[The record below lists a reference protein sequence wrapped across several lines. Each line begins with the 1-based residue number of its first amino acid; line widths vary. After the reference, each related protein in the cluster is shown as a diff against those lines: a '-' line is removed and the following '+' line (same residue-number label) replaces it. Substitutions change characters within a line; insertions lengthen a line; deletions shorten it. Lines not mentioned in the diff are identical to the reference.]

1 MRAVILTAIAALI
14 LPDIYICAMFLR
26 STAWR
31 IVWWMPTAAALT
43 ATAAFLSGY
52 NPQWIVR
59 LLFFLLLCVALPK
72 LIFCLFSAVGH
83 SAAIA
88 PSFTPLRRTADIAG
102 LALGSLVAAIFIYGF
117 TIGWKQLT
125 VRRATIEFAD
135 LPASFDGYR
144 IVHFSDLHTGSFG
157 RDTRF
162 IRRLVERINREQ
174 PDAVMFTGDIVNSS
188 YEELEPFS
196 GLLAQIRAR
205 DGVYSVIGNHDY
217 SEYNRW
223 PTRDGA
229 ARSLTEII
237 RIERSCGWQL
247 LMNEHRTVT
256 RGDDSIAIVGV
267 ENTGRPPFPSRGNL
281 QAAVAGLPDRIFKV
295 LLSHDP
301 THWRSEVLPHSDI
314 DLMLAG
320 HTHAMQFRLLGF
332 SPSAWTYN
340 EWGGEYDEGGR
351 KLYVSTG
358 AGGTAPFRFGAW
370 PCIDVITL
378 RRINNQ

>member
-1 MRAVILTAIAALI
+1 MRAIILTALAALI
-14 LPDIYICAMFLR
+14 LPDIYISALFIRGLP
-26 STAWR
+26 WR
-31 IVWWMPTAAALT
+31 ILWWMPTAAALT

-52 NPQWIVR
+52 NPQWIIR

-72 LIFCLFSAVGH
+72 LLFFLFSAIGH
-83 SAAIA
+83 SAALA
-88 PSFTPLRRTADIAG
+88 PSLTPLRRAADIAG
-102 LALGSLVAAIFIYGF
+102 LVLGSLTAVVFIYGF
-117 TIGWKQLT
+117 TIGWKQLS
-125 VRRATIEFAD
+125 VRRTTLEFAD
-135 LPASFDGYR
+135 LPSSFDGYR

-162 IRRLVERINREQ
+162 VRRLVERINSQQ

-188 YEELEPFS
+188 YEELEPFGS
-196 GLLAQIRAR
+196 LLSQIRAR

-223 PTRDGA
+223 PTADGA
-229 ARSLTEII
+229 ARSLALIK
-237 RIERSCGWQL
+237 RAERSYGWHL
-247 LMNEHRTVT
+247 LMNEHRIVT
-256 RGDDSIAIVGV
+256 RGNDSIAIVGV
-267 ENTGRPPFPSRGNL
+267 ENSGRPPFPSRGNL
-281 QAAVAGLPDRIFKV
+281 QAAVAGLPDHIFKV

-301 THWRSEVLPHSDI
+301 THWRAEVLPASDI

-320 HTHAMQFRLLGF
+320 HTHAMQFRLWGF
-332 SPSAWTYN
+332 SPSAWTYD
-340 EWGGEYDEGGR
+340 EWGGEYDSDGR

-378 RRINNQ
+378 RRIGD